1 MSGNPCDFP
10 GMGCS
15 KSSNLNEAFA
25 DTQLPYG
32 LSEGEEKAAARME
45 SVQEHAL
52 SYILEEETAL
62 NKKED
67 AGNISSSWN
76 SLSTELLS
84 FFKGTPL
91 TKKNLQNYFSEV
103 LIGLRSSLVSQ
114 SDRSLHLWL
123 FQYSFLFFT
132 KSFSAV
138 AEATALQR
146 PTSTSS
152 SHKCSLALRSMWP
165 QHSEPTSRNK
175 IILYYS
181 QEAFWRVMAHGFTCQ
196 CLVGLEASGV
206 YLVLWSSWEAA
217 AVLLL
222 AVCFWGAFFAVFE

>member
-1 MSGNPCDFP
+1 MSSNPCDFP

-32 LSEGEEKAAARME
+32 LTEGEEKAAAQME

-62 NKKED
+62 NKKEN
-67 AGNISSSWN
+67 AGDISSSWN
-76 SLSTELLS
+76 SLSTKLLS
-84 FFKGTPL
+84 FFKGIPL
-91 TKKNLQNYFSEV
+91 TENLQNYFSEV

-114 SDRSLHLWL
+114 SDQSICSSSNT
-123 FQYSFLFFT
+123 FSCFFT
-132 KSFSAV
+132 KSFFAV

-152 SHKCSLALRSMWP
+152 S
-165 QHSEPTSRNK
+165 
-175 IILYYS
+175 S
-181 QEAFWRVMAHGFTCQ
+181 QVLP
-196 CLVGLEASGV
+196 CLVLHMAP
-206 YLVLWSSWEAA
+206 
-217 AVLLL
+217 
-222 AVCFWGAFFAVFE
+222 AFSTNLQKQNYFIL

>member
-1 MSGNPCDFP
+1 MSSNPCDFP

-32 LSEGEEKAAARME
+32 LTEGEKKAAAQME

-62 NKKED
+62 NKKEN
-67 AGNISSSWN
+67 AGDISSSWN
-76 SLSTELLS
+76 SLSTKLLS
-84 FFKGTPL
+84 FFKGIPL
-91 TKKNLQNYFSEV
+91 TENLQNYFSEV

-114 SDRSLHLWL
+114 SDQSICSSSNT
-123 FQYSFLFFT
+123 FSCFFT
-132 KSFSAV
+132 KSFFAV

-152 SHKCSLALRSMWP
+152 S
-165 QHSEPTSRNK
+165 
-175 IILYYS
+175 S
-181 QEAFWRVMAHGFTCQ
+181 QVLP
-196 CLVGLEASGV
+196 CLVLHMAP
-206 YLVLWSSWEAA
+206 
-217 AVLLL
+217 
-222 AVCFWGAFFAVFE
+222 AFSTNLQKQNYFIL

>member
-25 DTQLPYG
+25 DTQLPYR

-67 AGNISSSWN
+67 AGDISSSWN

-84 FFKGTPL
+84 FFLKGYPWQ
-91 TKKNLQNYFSEV
+91 KIYR
-103 LIGLRSSLVSQ
+103 IISLK
-114 SDRSLHLWL
+114 
-123 FQYSFLFFT
+123 F
-132 KSFSAV
+132 
-138 AEATALQR
+138 
-146 PTSTSS
+146 
-152 SHKCSLALRSMWP
+152 
-165 QHSEPTSRNK
+165 
-175 IILYYS
+175 
-181 QEAFWRVMAHGFTCQ
+181 
-196 CLVGLEASGV
+196 
-206 YLVLWSSWEAA
+206 
-217 AVLLL
+217 
-222 AVCFWGAFFAVFE
+222 